1 MESHHELRRTYTDI
15 GVPIALPLGAP
26 GKAILSVLPLDRQ
39 ERYLAG
45 PIEAVTP
52 RTVTDPDALRAE
64 LARTRAC
71 GWAGSNAERTSG
83 IRAVAAPVFDH
94 TGTVIGALGVSV
106 PAVRM
111 DDARAEELGRRVT
124 RAAWQI
130 SEGLGA
136 TTAAVEAAVERA
148 GGR

>member
-1 MESHHELRRTYTDI
+1 M
-15 GVPIALPLGAP
+15 V
-26 GKAILSVLPLDRQ
+26 
-39 ERYLAG
+39 
-45 PIEAVTP
+45 
-52 RTVTDPDALRAE
+52 
-64 LARTRAC
+64 
-71 GWAGSNAERTSG
+71 
-83 IRAVAAPVFDH
+83 
-94 TGTVIGALGVSV
+94 GALGVSV

-136 TTAAVEAAVERA
+136 TTAAVETAVERA

>member
-1 MESHHELRRTYTDI
+1 M
-15 GVPIALPLGAP
+15 V
-26 GKAILSVLPLDRQ
+26 
-39 ERYLAG
+39 
-45 PIEAVTP
+45 
-52 RTVTDPDALRAE
+52 
-64 LARTRAC
+64 
-71 GWAGSNAERTSG
+71 
-83 IRAVAAPVFDH
+83 
-94 TGTVIGALGVSV
+94 GALGVSV

>member
-1 MESHHELRRTYTDI
+1 M
-15 GVPIALPLGAP
+15 PPGAV
-26 GKAILSVLPLDRQ
+26 AS
-39 ERYLAG
+39 
-45 PIEAVTP
+45 
-52 RTVTDPDALRAE
+52 
-64 LARTRAC
+64 
-71 GWAGSNAERTSG
+71 
-83 IRAVAAPVFDH
+83 RAVCTSRWVNRHSP
-94 TGTVIGALGVSV
+94 VSV

-136 TTAAVEAAVERA
+136 TTAAVETAVERA